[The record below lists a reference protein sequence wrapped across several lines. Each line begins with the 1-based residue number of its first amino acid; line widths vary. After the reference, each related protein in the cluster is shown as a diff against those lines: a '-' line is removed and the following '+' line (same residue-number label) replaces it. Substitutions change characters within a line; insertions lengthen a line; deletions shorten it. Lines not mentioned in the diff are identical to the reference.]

1 LDVHSAVGEP
11 LNDKHRD
18 ILRLIVVERH
28 PEDDVVNT
36 SVYIVMHCYIVDIII
51 AVQIE
56 VVYPQIRIVKLSF
69 EFLKGL
75 RLLEEI
81 HYRVKIEIVSGQ
93 SKVIVRVTSGGQSGS
108 RCHQYCKDS
117 GYYILFHDLEFLE
130 LLLLLMNSKCRT
142 KKTEEGCRA
151 KSTGLRAQGAGH
163 RAQGAVTGLAGRA
176 SRAGLAGLL
185 Q

>member
-1 LDVHSAVGEP
+1 
-11 LNDKHRD
+11 
-18 ILRLIVVERH
+18 
-28 PEDDVVNT
+28 
-36 SVYIVMHCYIVDIII
+36 MHCYIVDIII

-69 EFLKGL
+69 EFLEGL
-75 RLLEEI
+75 RLLEEV
-81 HYRVKIEIVSGQ
+81 HYRVKIEIISGQ
-93 SKVIVRVTSGGQSGS
+93 SKIIVRVTSGGQSGS